1 MQVIDDFSQD
11 QSKLLMEE
19 IEEKLSVVEGVNKEE
34 EEIIVL
40 DQVVSDHSLSP
51 DYKLHERSLSQSP
64 TQVINEF
71 N

>member
-1 MQVIDDFSQD
+1 
-11 QSKLLMEE
+11 MEE